1 MQQLNVLPIN
11 VSQNVETKDDSAASV
26 SSSSK
31 DDFSQHI
38 DLHLAK
44 NKDVSDYKTNAS
56 DDNVEA
62 KTDKASTDQQN
73 LKTDGQTQDNS
84 DNSHALA
91 DENDSASDAQE
102 VAASGKKD
110 EIESSKTKTDEEHQ
124 AIDESEILMS
134 FLTKADKTL
143 VDGSSVDGIKLG
155 EMSDEQKAKY
165 EAQLLLKSS
174 DLVADL
180 SGVAKAITS
189 SSDVVSEDFTEQEKA
204 VNSLLASSKSTK
216 TNTDINQLNAK
227 PLDEGSSLNGKDL
240 EAGKLESEKSEKL
253 NKENSLS
260 QQLNA
265 TKLDE
270 IGSDDS
276 TSENKK
282 VGELVQ
288 NKSAQQLVKSD
299 IEGKI
304 SSQVGVDSE
313 KETNQQSQREF
324 SQQSLMSANKNV
336 DPSNTVKSP
345 ISTQAINNTQNPFEF
360 ESKINDQIAKLIQ
373 NENGSTKL
381 EANLTS
387 STSVA
392 QNSVSQGMNKN
403 VAAANLGQTIAESL
417 VKESSLA
424 ESEAKLSAKSVDNLI
439 EQSKELNVGENKD
452 GSAKVP
458 SKTNMDFTLN
468 GSYMDSTARATQS
481 AYDRIDQQSA
491 EIFNPT
497 GSSEVSQSQKTN
509 TQLHQ
514 ETISIFRRDF
524 ADAVK
529 DKVMLM
535 ISQKLQ
541 QFDITLDPPELGN
554 MQVRV
559 NLQGEQATVNFV
571 VQNQQA
577 KESLEQNMHKLKD
590 MLAEQG
596 VDVGDANVEQQSQQS
611 DKEEAAGDSQ
621 NNNQNNLMTNTADA
635 SDVIEHSLT
644 ARMHDSSAKV
654 VDYYA

>member
-11 VSQNVETKDDSAASV
+11 VSQNVETKDDTTAPLL
-26 SSSSK
+26 SSSK

-44 NKDVSDYKTNAS
+44 NKDVGEYKNKAS
-56 DDNVEA
+56 DENVET
-62 KTDKASTDQQN
+62 KIDKASTDQRN
-73 LKTDGQTQDNS
+73 LKTDGQSQDSS
-84 DNSHALA
+84 DTSQALA

-102 VAASGKKD
+102 VAASGKEG
-110 EIESSKTKTDEEHQ
+110 EIESSKAKVGDENQ
-124 AIDESEILMS
+124 TVDESELLIS

-143 VDGSSVDGIKLG
+143 VDGNSAEGIKLG
-155 EMSDEQKAKY
+155 EMSEEQKAKY

-180 SGVAKAITS
+180 SGVAKAVTS
-189 SSDVVSEDFTEQEKA
+189 SSDDGSEDFIAQEKA
-204 VNSLLASSKSTK
+204 INSLLASSKNTK

-227 PLDEGSSLNGKDL
+227 PLIEENSLQGKNL
-240 EAGKLESEKSEKL
+240 EAEKLASENSDKL

-265 TKLDE
+265 TKLGGK
-270 IGSDDS
+270 GSDDS

-282 VGELVQ
+282 VVELVP
-288 NKSAQQLVKSD
+288 NKSTQQLGKSD

-304 SSQVGVDSE
+304 SSQVDVDSE
-313 KETNQQSQREF
+313 KAAHKKF
-324 SQQSLMSANKNV
+324 SQQSLMSASKNI
-336 DPSNTVKSP
+336 DSSNTKS
-345 ISTQAINNTQNPFEF
+345 SSKSSVNTQALNNAQNPFES
-360 ESKINDQIAKLIQ
+360 ESKINEQIAKLIQ
-373 NENGSTKL
+373 NENGVTKA
-381 EANLTS
+381 ESNLTS
-387 STSVA
+387 AISVA

-403 VAAANLGQTIAESL
+403 ATAANLGQTIAESL
-417 VKESSLA
+417 VKEGSLA
-424 ESEAKLSAKSVDNLI
+424 ESEAKLSAKSVDSLI
-439 EQSKELNVGENKD
+439 EQSTELSDGESK
-452 GSAKVP
+452 GVSAKVF
-458 SKTNMDFTLN
+458 SKTNTDFSVN
-468 GSYMDSTARATQS
+468 GSFLDTTGRATQA
-481 AYDRIDQQSA
+481 AYDRVDQQSA

-509 TQLHQ
+509 TQLHH

-577 KESLEQNMHKLKD
+577 KEALEQSMHKLKD

-611 DKEEAAGDSQ
+611 DKEETAGD
-621 NNNQNNLMTNTADA
+621 NQNNLMTNTADA